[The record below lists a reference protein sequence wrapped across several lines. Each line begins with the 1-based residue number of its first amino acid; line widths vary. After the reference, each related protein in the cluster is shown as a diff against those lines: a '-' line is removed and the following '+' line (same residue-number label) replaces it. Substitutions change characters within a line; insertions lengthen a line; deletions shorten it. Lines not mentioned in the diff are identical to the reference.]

1 MTLVLGHITALEYW
15 LSPPA
20 TQATLTRQL
29 THREK
34 RAIERSE
41 RVLLETLSS
50 VSTGVL
56 SAPLHLLAASSKR
69 VRSIP
74 PLTWHTITTDLPDGA
89 FRQISNDVLI
99 ASVELAFVQ
108 AAQTLSIIDLIRLGY
123 ELCGGYSLDEM
134 SHGGFFKRNPLTTPC
149 KLKQLIEMTPRMR
162 GRAAAQRAL
171 RYVLPGS
178 ASPSETKLAIA
189 LTLPHKLGGLGLP
202 PPELNKHIK
211 LSAAEQRISG
221 NHYLKCD
228 LFWPEN
234 RLGVEYDSDDWH
246 TGSEKIS
253 EDAARRNLLACAN
266 VTVLT
271 VTRLQYNNRE
281 ELIRTAKIIAKQL
294 GTRFQPRCENFMQK
308 HQALRDLLYTQ
319 PEWESRRRVHP
330 FRMSPPQQSKRY
342 SSGIGR

>member
-1 MTLVLGHITALEYW
+1 MVLGHITALEYW

-20 TQATLTRQL
+20 TQATLARQL
-29 THREK
+29 TRREK
-34 RAIERSE
+34 QTIEHSE
-41 RVLLETLSS
+41 RALLEMLSS
-50 VSTGVL
+50 ASTGML

-69 VRSIP
+69 ARPVP
-74 PLTWHTITTDLPDGA
+74 PLTWHTITTDLPNSA
-89 FRQISNDVLI
+89 FRRISKDILI

-149 KLKQLIEMTPRMR
+149 KLKKFVETAPRMR
-162 GRAAAQRAL
+162 GRTAAQRAL
-171 RYVLPGS
+171 RYILPGS

-211 LSAAEQRISG
+211 LSAVEQRLSG
-221 NHYLKCD
+221 NQYLKCD
-228 LFWPEN
+228 LFWPES

-246 TGSEKIS
+246 TGSEKIG
-253 EDAARRNLLACAN
+253 EDAARRNLLAYAN

-281 ELIRTAKIIAKQL
+281 ELIRIAKIIAGQL
-294 GTRFQPRCENFMQK
+294 GTRFQPRCENFLQK
-308 HQALRDLLYTQ
+308 HQTLRDLLYTQ
-319 PEWESRRRVHP
+319 PEWESRRRAYP
-330 FRMSPPQQSKRY
+330 FRMSPPRQSERY
-342 SSGIGR
+342 NLGKGQ